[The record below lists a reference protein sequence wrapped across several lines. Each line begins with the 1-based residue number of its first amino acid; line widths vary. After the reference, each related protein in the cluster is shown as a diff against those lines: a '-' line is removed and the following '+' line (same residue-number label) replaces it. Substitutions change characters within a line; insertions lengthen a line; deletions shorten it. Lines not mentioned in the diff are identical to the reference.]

1 MPRRRDAACGPRSFG
16 FAFPGSSGGLPGGR
30 LVGALGHRYGGGL
43 FSFLERDARLSEE
56 MPISRGTGGAQ
67 RRRAF
72 GFAFG
77 RSSGSIAIGRG
88 DSSSLSSSRSS
99 SDSSASARQT
109 AFIRSS

>member
-1 MPRRRDAACGPRSFG
+1 MPRRRDAACGPIRFG
-16 FAFPGSSGGLPGGR
+16 VAFPGSSGGLPGGR
-30 LVGALGHRYGGGL
+30 LVGALGRPYGGGL

-88 DSSSLSSSRSS
+88 RSEERRVGKEARSS
-99 SDSSASARQT
+99 GY
-109 AFIRSS
+109 